1 MGFGSSSWLVWAP
14 IFFFN
19 CDTIKG
25 CLTRVQGLSKKCR
38 CLRHVRQGTQ
48 HLEEMPL
55 LYRCRHRFLVKRQR
69 CHRTGRRRWPQLL
82 QENGVDDKLK
92 QHRRRRRHSHDNDEQ
107 WHHQDRSVDDAV
119 GVFISVWCISL
130 IIMLFTCF
138 FFG

>member
-1 MGFGSSSWLVWAP
+1 MSERCLANSGFWLILVACLGP
-14 IFFFN
+14 NFFFN

-69 CHRTGRRRWPQLL
+69 CHRTGHRRWPQLL

-92 QHRRRRRHSHDNDEQ
+92 QHCRRSHDNDEQ
-107 WHHQDRSVDDAV
+107 WHHQDRSLDDAV
-119 GVFISVWCISL
+119 RVFISV
-130 IIMLFTCF
+130 
-138 FFG
+138 